1 MQTTTDHLHDAAVER
16 LAGNAARIADVG
28 TGATARELEPRLPDV
43 EVWTSDTLAGLPLDL
58 DLIVADLSHL
68 SDDDVDGLDRY
79 RRLLGG
85 AADHLSPDGGVLI
98 RYRRQI
104 LEAERSELPW
114 LTARL
119 EALQAAAA

>member
-1 MQTTTDHLHDAAVER
+1 MQTTTDHLIDAATER
-16 LAGNAARIADVG
+16 LAGGGGRVADLG
-28 TGATARELEPRLPDV
+28 TGATGPELALRLPDV
-43 EVWTSDTLAGLPLDL
+43 EVWAAETLAGLPLDL

-68 SDDDVDGLDRY
+68 GDGDDDELERY
-79 RRLLGG
+79 RRLLAG
-85 AADHLSPDGGVLI
+85 AADHLAPDGGVLV

-119 EALQAAAA
+119 EALQAAA